1 MRILPPLA
9 FSLTMPLDTFENLVA
24 NQYYLI
30 GIPLV
35 FIVNRLL
42 AFKYRTSRLQTFFYS
57 TAMIVFGFIG
67 SHWGA
72 DVYNWFQTQK
82 GNKTMSTRTV
92 FGTILTVVIVTL
104 ILVMLEKAIRRLVG
118 KIKNVPVKPVL
129 LRDVYDAIEP
139 GAFILVMFTKFRCL
153 YVGCCYGV
161 PWSWGIY
168 SKHLKGTAFPVQIV
182 EACMTF
188 CILLFVYYLTQ
199 TKFFRRGMA
208 LFMGG
213 GLFCFGRFFL
223 EFMMYYIPED
233 RTYPLHLTL
242 LQWACILIFAVCVA
256 VVTYLYKTQPSDP
269 LPGKLRPII
278 EKHEAIKAERQK
290 EKAPRKKQSVSQKK
304 YSKGWQSTKKKYKK
318 KK

>member
-1 MRILPPLA
+1 MEVNEMEIHM
-9 FSLTMPLDTFENLVA
+9 TLDQLMNLDA
-24 NQYYLI
+24 NRYYLI

-35 FIVNRLL
+35 FIVNLLL
-42 AFKYRTSRLQTFFYS
+42 ARQYRTTKLQTFFYS
-57 TAMIVFGFIG
+57 SAMIVFGFIG

-72 DVYNWFQTQK
+72 DVYNWFQKQK
-82 GNKTMSTRTV
+82 GNETMFTRTV

-104 ILVMLEKAIRRLVG
+104 LLVMLEKGIRKLIG
-118 KIKNVPVKPVL
+118 KIKKVPVKDVL

-182 EACMTF
+182 EACMSF
-188 CILLFVYYLTQ
+188 CILLLVYYLTQ
-199 TKFFRRGMA
+199 TKLFRRGMA

-223 EFMMYYIPED
+223 EFMMYYVPED

-242 LQWACILIFAVCVA
+242 LQWACILIFAVCAA

-269 LPGKLRPII
+269 LPGKLRPFI
-278 EKHEAIKAERQK
+278 EKRESIRAERQK

-304 YSKGWQSTKKKYKK
+304 YSKQWQSTKKKYKK